1 MSVTVGEIVKVL
13 NTWAPLSL
21 KESWDNP
28 GLLIGNPDETVDKV
42 LVTLDVMTD
51 TVDYAVEQGVKL
63 IVSHHPVI
71 FDGLKSLRTDTYNG
85 AMYQKLLAHHIAVYS
100 AHTNLDSAD
109 GGVNDVLAGLLG
121 LTDIEGLVPVSEDK
135 LYKIAVYV
143 PESHGDAL
151 RKALADSGAGYI
163 GKYSDCSFTTK
174 GEGRFK
180 AHEGANP
187 FIGTVGKVE
196 TAAEERIETIV
207 PERGLKTVLQAMIAA
222 HPYEE
227 PAYDIY
233 PLKNAGHAFTMGRV
247 GNWPTPEP
255 AMAVLQKIKDI
266 LHRDALSY
274 AGNTDVT
281 VRRVALLGGGGA
293 GFIKMAKNAGADLYL
308 TGDVKYHDAQ
318 EAFKQGLVVV
328 DGGHFGTESPVVD
341 DLCRRLQAASEER
354 QWGIDCRRDPTSQD
368 MIQYLI

>member
-13 NTWAPLSL
+13 NTWAPLEL

-28 GLLIGNPDETVDKV
+28 GLLIGNPDEPVDKV
-42 LVTLDVMTD
+42 LVTLDVMMD

-109 GGVNDVLAGLLG
+109 GGVNDVLANLLG

-163 GKYSDCSFTTK
+163 GNYSDCSFTTK

-207 PERGLKTVLQAMIAA
+207 PERGLKKVLQAMIALI
-222 HPYEE
+222 PM
-227 PAYDIY
+227 
-233 PLKNAGHAFTMGRV
+233 KNR
-247 GNWPTPEP
+247 PTTS
-255 AMAVLQKIKDI
+255 I
-266 LHRDALSY
+266 L
-274 AGNTDVT
+274 
-281 VRRVALLGGGGA
+281 
-293 GFIKMAKNAGADLYL
+293 
-308 TGDVKYHDAQ
+308 
-318 EAFKQGLVVV
+318 
-328 DGGHFGTESPVVD
+328 
-341 DLCRRLQAASEER
+341 
-354 QWGIDCRRDPTSQD
+354 
-368 MIQYLI
+368 

>member
-13 NTWAPLSL
+13 NTWAPLEL

-28 GLLIGNPDETVDKV
+28 GLLIGNPAEKVDKV
-42 LVTLDVMTD
+42 LVTLDVMTE
-51 TVDYAVEQGVKL
+51 TVDYAIEQGVTM

-71 FDGLKSLRTDTYNG
+71 FDGLKSLRTDTYDG

-100 AHTNLDSAD
+100 GHTNLDSAD
-109 GGVNDVLAGLLG
+109 GGVNDVLANLLG
-121 LTDIEGLVPVSEDK
+121 LTDIEGFVPVSEDK

-143 PESHGDAL
+143 PESHSEAL

-163 GKYSDCSFTTK
+163 GNYSDCSFTTK

-180 AHEGANP
+180 AHEGADP
-187 FIGTVGKVE
+187 FIGSVGKVE
-196 TAAEERIETIV
+196 TVAEERIETIV
-207 PERGLKTVLQAMIAA
+207 AESGLNQVLQAMIAA

-233 PLKNAGHAFTMGRV
+233 PLKNAGHPFTMGRV

-255 AMAVLQKIKDI
+255 AGEVLKKIKNL

-274 AGNTDVT
+274 AGSTDVT

-293 GFIKMAKNAGADLYL
+293 GFIKAAKAAGADLYL

-318 EAFKQGLVVV
+318 EARKQGIVVV

-341 DLCRRLQAASEER
+341 DLCRRLQAASAER

>member
-1 MSVTVGEIVKVL
+1 MSVTVGEIVNVL

-28 GLLIGNPDETVDKV
+28 GLLIGNPDETVDKL
-42 LVTLDVMTD
+42 LVTLDVMMD
-51 TVDYAVEQGVKL
+51 TVDYAIEQGVTM

-85 AMYQKLLAHHIAVYS
+85 AMYQKLLTHHIAVYS

-121 LTDIEGLVPVSEDK
+121 LTDVEGLVPVSEDK

-143 PESHGDAL
+143 PESHSDAL

-163 GKYSDCSFTTK
+163 GNYSDCSFTVK

-180 AHEGANP
+180 PHEGTNP
-187 FIGTVGKVE
+187 FIGSVGKVE
-196 TAAEERIETIV
+196 TVAEERIETIV
-207 PERGLKTVLQAMIAA
+207 PESLLNQVLPAMVKA

-233 PLKNAGHAFTMGRV
+233 PLKNAVHSFTMGRV

-255 AMAVLQKIKDI
+255 AAAVLRKIKDI

-274 AGNTDVT
+274 AGDTDVT

-293 GFIKMAKNAGADLYL
+293 GFINLAKQAGADLYL
-308 TGDVKYHDAQ
+308 TGDMKYHDAQ
-318 EAFKQGLVVV
+318 EAFKHGIVVV

-341 DLCRRLQAASEER
+341 DLCRRLIEASAEHH
-354 QWGIDCRRDPTSQD
+354 WDIDCQRDPTSRD
-368 MIQYLI
+368 MIQSLI

>member
-1 MSVTVGEIVKVL
+1 MSVTVGEIVNVL

-28 GLLIGNPDETVDKV
+28 GLLIGNPDETVDKL
-42 LVTLDVMTD
+42 LVTLDVMMD
-51 TVDYAVEQGVKL
+51 TVDYAIEQGVTM

-85 AMYQKLLAHHIAVYS
+85 AMYQKLLTHHIAVYS

-109 GGVNDVLAGLLG
+109 
-121 LTDIEGLVPVSEDK
+121 GLVPVSEDK

-143 PESHGDAL
+143 PESHSDAL

-163 GKYSDCSFTTK
+163 GNYSDCSFTVK

-180 AHEGANP
+180 PHEGTNP
-187 FIGTVGKVE
+187 FIGSVGKVE
-196 TAAEERIETIV
+196 TVAEERIETIV
-207 PERGLKTVLQAMIAA
+207 PESLLNQVLPAMVKA

-233 PLKNAGHAFTMGRV
+233 PLKNAVHSFTMGRV

-255 AMAVLQKIKDI
+255 AAAVLRKIKDI

-274 AGNTDVT
+274 AGDTDVT

-293 GFIKMAKNAGADLYL
+293 GFINLAKQAGADLYL
-308 TGDVKYHDAQ
+308 TGDMKYHDAQ
-318 EAFKQGLVVV
+318 EAFKQGIVVV

-341 DLCRRLQAASEER
+341 DLCRRLIEASAEHH
-354 QWGIDCRRDPTSQD
+354 WDIDCQRDPTSRD
-368 MIQYLI
+368 MIQSLI

>member
-1 MSVTVGEIVKVL
+1 MSVTVGEIVNVL

-28 GLLIGNPDETVDKV
+28 GLLIGNPDETVDKL
-42 LVTLDVMTD
+42 LVTLDVMMD
-51 TVDYAVEQGVKL
+51 TVDYAIEQGVTM

-85 AMYQKLLAHHIAVYS
+85 AMYQKLLTHHIAVYS

-121 LTDIEGLVPVSEDK
+121 LTDVEGLVPVSEDK

-143 PESHGDAL
+143 PESHSDAL

-163 GKYSDCSFTTK
+163 GNYSDCSFTVK

-180 AHEGANP
+180 PHEGTNP
-187 FIGTVGKVE
+187 FIGSVGKVE
-196 TAAEERIETIV
+196 TVAEERIETIV
-207 PERGLKTVLQAMIAA
+207 PESLLNQVLPAMVKA

-233 PLKNAGHAFTMGRV
+233 PLKNAVHSFTMGRV

-255 AMAVLQKIKDI
+255 AAAVLRKIKDI

-274 AGNTDVT
+274 AGDTDVT

-293 GFIKMAKNAGADLYL
+293 GFINLAKQAGADLYL
-308 TGDVKYHDAQ
+308 TGD
-318 EAFKQGLVVV
+318 EI
-328 DGGHFGTESPVVD
+328 P
-341 DLCRRLQAASEER
+341 RRSGSL
-354 QWGIDCRRDPTSQD
+354 
-368 MIQYLI
+368 

>member
-1 MSVTVGEIVKVL
+1 MSVTVGEIVNVL

-28 GLLIGNPDETVDKV
+28 GLLIGNPDETVDKL
-42 LVTLDVMTD
+42 LVTLDVMMD
-51 TVDYAVEQGVKL
+51 TVDYAIEQGVTM

-85 AMYQKLLAHHIAVYS
+85 AMYQKLLTHHIAVYS

-121 LTDIEGLVPVSEDK
+121 LTDVEGLVPVSEDK

-143 PESHGDAL
+143 PESHSDAL

-163 GKYSDCSFTTK
+163 GNYSDCSFTVK

-180 AHEGANP
+180 PHEGTNP
-187 FIGTVGKVE
+187 FIGSVGKVE
-196 TAAEERIETIV
+196 TVAEERIETIV
-207 PERGLKTVLQAMIAA
+207 PESLLNQVLPAMVKA

-233 PLKNAGHAFTMGRV
+233 PLKNAVHSFTMGRV

-255 AMAVLQKIKDI
+255 AAAVLRKIKDI

-274 AGNTDVT
+274 AGDTDVT

-293 GFIKMAKNAGADLYL
+293 GFINLAKQAGADLYL
-308 TGDVKYHDAQ
+308 TGDMKYHDAQ
-318 EAFKQGLVVV
+318 EAFKQGIDVV

-341 DLCRRLQAASEER
+341 DLCRRLIEASAEHH
-354 QWGIDCRRDPTSQD
+354 WDIDCQRDPTSRD
-368 MIQYLI
+368 MIQSLI

>member
-1 MSVTVGEIVKVL
+1 MSVTVGEIVNVL

-28 GLLIGNPDETVDKV
+28 GLLIGNPDETVDKL
-42 LVTLDVMTD
+42 LVTLDVMMD
-51 TVDYAVEQGVKL
+51 TVDYAIEQGVTM

-85 AMYQKLLAHHIAVYS
+85 AMYQKLLTHHIAVYS

-121 LTDIEGLVPVSEDK
+121 LTDVEGLVPVSEDK

-143 PESHGDAL
+143 PESHSDAL

-163 GKYSDCSFTTK
+163 GNYSDCSFTVK

-180 AHEGANP
+180 PHEGTNP
-187 FIGTVGKVE
+187 FIGSVGKVE
-196 TAAEERIETIV
+196 TVAEERIETIV
-207 PERGLKTVLQAMIAA
+207 PESLLNQVLPAMVKA

-233 PLKNAGHAFTMGRV
+233 PLKNAVHSFTMGRV

-255 AMAVLQKIKDI
+255 AAAVLRKIKDI

-274 AGNTDVT
+274 AGDTDVT

-293 GFIKMAKNAGADLYL
+293 GFINLAKQAGADLYL
-308 TGDVKYHDAQ
+308 TGDMKYHDAQ
-318 EAFKQGLVVV
+318 EAFKQGIVVA

-341 DLCRRLQAASEER
+341 DLCRRLIEASAEHH
-354 QWGIDCRRDPTSQD
+354 WDIDCQRDPTSRD
-368 MIQYLI
+368 MIQSLI

>member
-1 MSVTVGEIVKVL
+1 MSVTVGEIVNVL

-28 GLLIGNPDETVDKV
+28 GLLIGNPDETVDKL
-42 LVTLDVMTD
+42 LVTLDVMMD
-51 TVDYAVEQGVKL
+51 TVDYAIEQGVTM

-85 AMYQKLLAHHIAVYS
+85 AMYQKLLTHHIAVYS

-121 LTDIEGLVPVSEDK
+121 LTDVEGLVPVSEDK

-143 PESHGDAL
+143 PESHSDAL

-163 GKYSDCSFTTK
+163 GNYSDCSFTVK

-180 AHEGANP
+180 PHEGTNP
-187 FIGTVGKVE
+187 FIGSVGKVE
-196 TAAEERIETIV
+196 TVAEERIETIV
-207 PERGLKTVLQAMIAA
+207 PESLLNQVLPAMVKA

-233 PLKNAGHAFTMGRV
+233 PLKNAVHSFTMGRV

-255 AMAVLQKIKDI
+255 AAAVLRKIKDI

-274 AGNTDVT
+274 AGDTDVT

-293 GFIKMAKNAGADLYL
+293 GFINLAKQAGADLYL
-308 TGDVKYHDAQ
+308 TGDMKYHDAQ
-318 EAFKQGLVVV
+318 EAFKQGIVV

-341 DLCRRLQAASEER
+341 DLCRRLIEASAEHH
-354 QWGIDCRRDPTSQD
+354 WDIDCQRDPTSRD
-368 MIQYLI
+368 MIQSLI